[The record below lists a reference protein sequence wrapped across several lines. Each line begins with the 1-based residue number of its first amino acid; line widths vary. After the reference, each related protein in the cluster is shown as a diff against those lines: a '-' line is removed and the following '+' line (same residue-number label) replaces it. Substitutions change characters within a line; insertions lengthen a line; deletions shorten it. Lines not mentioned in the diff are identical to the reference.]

1 MTLPAM
7 ITQSCHSSETRHDNP
22 HMTFLKLTLLS
33 VLAVAPFQ
41 VAAQNGAGA
50 TLDRAT
56 RMLHQKFIAADIDKD
71 GLLTK
76 EEAEKGNMPT
86 TAKYFDEIDTSHR
99 GKVSE
104 NDIKRFFAQRAAERS
119 QTP

>member
-1 MTLPAM
+1 MTTSHP
-7 ITQSCHSSETRHDNP
+7 
-22 HMTFLKLTLLS
+22 TFLKLAALSLL
-33 VLAVAPFQ
+33 AFAPFQ

-104 NDIKRFFAQRAAERS
+104 NDIKRFFAQSAAERS
-119 QTP
+119 KTP

>member
-1 MTLPAM
+1 M

-56 RMLHQKFIAADIDKD
+56 RMLHQKFIAADTDKD

-76 EEAEKGNMPT
+76 AEAEKGNMPT
-86 TAKYFDEIDTSHR
+86 AAKYFDEIDASHR

-104 NDIKRFFAQRAAERS
+104 SDIKRFFAQRAAERS
-119 QTP
+119 KTP